1 MDITDNKVEKRRV
14 GSLLLSFPHLHY
26 DASLIIQD
34 ERVDFVSTRSPRC
47 NFAVYYS
54 FFNCSCMAAAARRPS
69 PMARITVA
77 PPRTISP
84 PAYMSGRSLCM
95 VS

>member
-1 MDITDNKVEKRRV
+1 MDINDNKVEKRKV
-14 GSLLLSFPHLHY
+14 WSPLLSFPHLHY
-26 DASLIIQD
+26 DASFIMQD
-34 ERVDFVSTRSPRC
+34 ERVDSVSTRSSLC
-47 NFAVYYS
+47 NFAMYYN